1 MQPHRLLG
9 WFAVLTVILAGAAI
23 GRIAGLSSGEGIY
36 LTALVLA
43 VMGWI
48 AGRRVRR
55 RKDCP

>member
-9 WFAVLTVILAGAAI
+9 WFAVLTVILAGAAL
-23 GRIAGLSSGEGIY
+23 GRSAGLSSGEGIY

-43 VMGWI
+43 VTGWI

-55 RKDCP
+55 RKDPR